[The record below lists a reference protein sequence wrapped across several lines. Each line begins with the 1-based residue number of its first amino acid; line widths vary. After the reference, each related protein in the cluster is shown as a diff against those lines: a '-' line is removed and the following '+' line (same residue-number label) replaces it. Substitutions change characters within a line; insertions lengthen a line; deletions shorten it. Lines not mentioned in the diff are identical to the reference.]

1 MRAPLSFSKTS
12 KVKRNL
18 QLNAADEAKGQS
30 PLEQGEKANLSQNV
44 NSIHNYILDTH
55 SSAGTPLILN
65 KHQCRFLRSSE
76 DK

>member
-18 QLNAADEAKGQS
+18 QLSAADEAKGQF

-44 NSIHNYILDTH
+44 NSIHHYTLDTH
-55 SSAGTPLILN
+55 SSAGTSLMLN
-65 KHQCRFLRSSE
+65 KHQCRFLRNSE